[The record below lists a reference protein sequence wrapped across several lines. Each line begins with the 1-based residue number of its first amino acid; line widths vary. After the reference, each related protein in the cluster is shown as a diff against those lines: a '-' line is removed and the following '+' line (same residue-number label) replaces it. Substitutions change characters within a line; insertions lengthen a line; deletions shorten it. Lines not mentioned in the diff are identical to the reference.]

1 MAFNV
6 ANRKVHHWAS
16 FIVAVPLLI
25 MIVSGLF
32 LQMKKQSAW
41 VQPPER
47 RGTGTTPAIGFES
60 ILAGV
65 QTVPGLDVRGWE
77 DLNRL
82 DVRPGKGVVKVWL
95 NSGHEVQVDLGT
107 GRVLQTAYRRSDLI
121 ESIHDGSYFAG
132 DWTKLGLFLPAGLT
146 MLLLWVSGMWMVWVP
161 FIARRRRSEK
171 RRLSKAA
178 SFLLLGGGLLSL
190 AAAQAP
196 RFAVDPIVGHWESAA
211 DGGAATV
218 VADSRKWK
226 TEPAATPFPVAAV
239 RGLPGFTGGV
249 LRVQFKL
256 VGGESD
262 QTAGIA
268 FGITAGNEYYYARYN
283 TKDGNVALWQFVNG
297 DRKRILDGADHAQL
311 PLGAWHELKV
321 EVAGTKVTATV
332 NDKLRLEHT
341 LPAPVAGRVG
351 FWTKRDSI
359 TAFKGFS
366 VR

>member
-1 MAFNV
+1 MSFNV

-16 FIVAVPLLI
+16 FIVAVPLLV

-32 LQMKKQSAW
+32 LQMKKQW
-41 VQPPER
+41 IYVQPPEQ
-47 RGTGTTPAIGFES
+47 RGTGKTPAIGLDA
-60 ILAGV
+60 ILASV
-65 QTVPGLDVRGWE
+65 QAVPELGVRGW
-77 DLNRL
+77 DDVNRL
-82 DVRPGKGVVKVWL
+82 DVRPGKGMVKVWL
-95 NSGHEVQVDLGT
+95 NSGWEAQVDLGT

-146 MLLLWVSGMWMVWVP
+146 MLLLWVSGLWMVWVP
-161 FIARRRRSEK
+161 FIAKRRRSEK

-178 SFLLLGGGLLSL
+178 SALLVGSSVLSL

-196 RFAVDPIVGHWESAA
+196 RLVVEPIVGHWEHSA
-211 DGGAATV
+211 DGSDAMV
-218 VADSRKWK
+218 VADARKWK
-226 TEPAATPFPVAAV
+226 TEPATTPFPVAAV
-239 RGLPGFTGGV
+239 RGVNSFSNGT

-262 QTAGIA
+262 QAAGIA
-268 FGITAGNEYYYARYN
+268 FGITPGSEYYYARYN

-297 DRKRILDGADHAQL
+297 DRKRILDGADHMQL
-311 PLGAWHELKV
+311 PLGTWHELKV
-321 EVAGTKVTATV
+321 EVTGTKVTASV
-332 NDKLRLEHT
+332 GDKLRLEHT
-341 LPAPVAGRVG
+341 LAAPVTGRVG